1 MAKTSMEVDGDLVQR
16 MLRDP
21 SALAGVLSVLCEAAM
36 KQEVSAHLGA
46 DRHERSAERTGH
58 RNGFKARTFKT
69 RVGELELA
77 VPQVRDCDRGPYRPS
92 LFGRWERSER
102 ALLVACAEMYFQ
114 GVSTR
119 NVQGVLE
126 SMCEG
131 VELSAMTVSRVAS
144 EIDEKLAAFRGRRL
158 DAAAYPYLKVD
169 ARYEKVRV
177 DKKVISQAVLVVM
190 GITHEGRREVLDWR
204 LADSESEASWS
215 ELFRDLKDRGLSGVK
230 LLVSDAHKGITS
242 AARRHFQGAAW
253 QRCQVH
259 FKRESLLKVSYKRRA
274 ELMADLR
281 SVFAG
286 HDPAECLR
294 RGEEVAVKWE
304 KVSAG
309 VAKLL
314 REGLEDCLTVMSF
327 PETHR
332 KGLTST
338 NMLES
343 LMKRLK
349 KRTRVVGVFPN
360 RGSCDRLIG
369 AQLLEVHEQWLSE
382 EGVKFNMA
390 ELD

>member
-1 MAKTSMEVDGDLVQR
+1 MAKTSMDVDGDLVQR

-177 DKKVISQAVLVVM
+177 DKKVITQA
-190 GITHEGRREVLDWR
+190 EG
-204 LADSESEASWS
+204 
-215 ELFRDLKDRGLSGVK
+215 
-230 LLVSDAHKGITS
+230 
-242 AARRHFQGAAW
+242 
-253 QRCQVH
+253 
-259 FKRESLLKVSYKRRA
+259 
-274 ELMADLR
+274 
-281 SVFAG
+281 
-286 HDPAECLR
+286 
-294 RGEEVAVKWE
+294 
-304 KVSAG
+304 
-309 VAKLL
+309 
-314 REGLEDCLTVMSF
+314 
-327 PETHR
+327 
-332 KGLTST
+332 
-338 NMLES
+338 
-343 LMKRLK
+343 
-349 KRTRVVGVFPN
+349 
-360 RGSCDRLIG
+360 
-369 AQLLEVHEQWLSE
+369 
-382 EGVKFNMA
+382 
-390 ELD
+390 